1 MLTTTSFII
10 EGRTSGY
17 AKYELSVDRLGNVT
31 GVRLLETDI
40 KSTPTKFEL
49 RNEIVKLKFAK
60 GTYYPK
66 FHHVVV
72 KYTVVKPIQL

>member
-1 MLTTTSFII
+1 MLTSTSFII
-10 EGRTSGY
+10 EGRTNGY
-17 AKYELSVDRLGNVT
+17 AKYELSVDREGKVT

-40 KSTPTKFEL
+40 KSTPAKFEL
-49 RNEIVKLKFAK
+49 RNEITKLKFEK

-72 KYTVVKPIQL
+72 KYTVVKPL